1 MSDHLQ
7 HNEPWEHALGDSLK
21 DAHDKLGTMSLRQ
34 VARDLELSH
43 AALVR
48 VRQGDLGAVSRETL
62 LRILDFYGL
71 KAPSELTMPVTVSAE
86 RVLQRLAAYCT
97 SPQCPLATVYFV
109 NERWVVRPLTLSVP
123 GALFESG
130 REPVCRECGSLLA
143 HRCPEC
149 GQEFKKGAFCPW
161 CSASYV
167 LVNDLR
173 EQDYPQLREQWPGF
187 EESSGTVEDY

>member
-1 MSDHLQ
+1 MSNQSQ
-7 HNEPWEHALGDSLK
+7 HNEAWEHALAELLK
-21 DAHDKLGTMSLRQ
+21 DAHDQLGKVSLRQ

-62 LRILDFYGL
+62 LRVLDYYGL
-71 KAPSELTMPVTVSAE
+71 KPPSELLIPTTVSAE
-86 RVLQRLAAYCT
+86 RILQPLAAFCT

-109 NERWVVRPLTLSVP
+109 NERWVVRPLTLRVP
-123 GALFESG
+123 GALFEGG

-161 CSASYV
+161 CSAGYV
-167 LVNDLR
+167 SVSDIR
-173 EQDYPQLREQWPGF
+173 EHEFPLLREQWLGF
-187 EESSGTVEDY
+187 AESSGKVEEY